1 MADRRPL
8 PLVTVI
14 ATCFNHERYVIECLE
29 SIRAQTYPNVQLIVA
44 DDASTDRSV
53 ELIREWARG
62 TGTTCTFVFHEE
74 NQGVCRT
81 RNDTLAL
88 AEGAYVS
95 GISTDDVWRPDKLA
109 AQVAQ
114 MEALP
119 ATVGVAYGDAERM
132 DADGK
137 PLPGMFIEQ
146 TGVVRTPPEGNIY
159 EILLEQNFI
168 PAMSTL
174 VRRECFETV
183 GPYDESLVYED
194 KDMWLRIARRYEF
207 VFTPRVAVR
216 YRVHPASLS
225 HTMSGGRNGA
235 AWWEADIA
243 IYLKHIG
250 YSRAWDAVLWDR
262 IARAAYRLDRPE
274 QLEYARAN
282 LRAGR
287 SARALVLYVLC
298 RVGVPY
304 RRLGRLKRSAGALV
318 ARYAGKAEGR
328 KRKPRVS
335 SASGAPRTSERSPK
349 TSSRTSSSPESD
361 AAARS
366 SSRLKTQLRNS
377 VSKP

>member
-14 ATCFNHERYVIECLE
+14 ATSFNHERYVIECLE

-53 ELIREWARG
+53 ELIRDWARD
-62 TGTTCTFVFHEE
+62 TGTICTFLFHEE

-81 RNDTLAL
+81 RNEALSL

-95 GISTDDVWRPDKLA
+95 GISTDDVWLPDKLA
-109 AQVAQ
+109 AQVTQ
-114 MEALP
+114 LEALP
-119 ATVGVAYGDAERM
+119 ATVGVSYGDAERM
-132 DADGK
+132 DADGN
-137 PLPGMFIEQ
+137 PLPGMFIEH
-146 TGVVRTPPEGNIY
+146 TGVVRAPPEGNIY
-159 EILLEQNFI
+159 EILLDENFI

-174 VRRECFETV
+174 VRRECLEAV
-183 GPYDESLVYED
+183 GPYDETLVYED

-207 VFTPRVAVR
+207 VFSPHVGAR
-216 YRVHPASLS
+216 YRVHPVSLS
-225 HTMSGGRNGA
+225 HMMSGARKGA

-250 YSRAWDAVLWDR
+250 YSPAWDAILWDR

-282 LRAGR
+282 LRAGQ
-287 SARALVLYVLC
+287 SLRALVLYWLC
-298 RVGVPY
+298 RLGVPY
-304 RRLGRLKRSAGALV
+304 RRLERLKHSANGLV
-318 ARYAGKAEGR
+318 GRYAGGGGGR
-328 KRKPRVS
+328 KRNPRVS
-335 SASGAPRTSERSPK
+335 SRSGAPRTSERSPK
-349 TSSRTSSSPESD
+349 TSSRTSPSPEAD